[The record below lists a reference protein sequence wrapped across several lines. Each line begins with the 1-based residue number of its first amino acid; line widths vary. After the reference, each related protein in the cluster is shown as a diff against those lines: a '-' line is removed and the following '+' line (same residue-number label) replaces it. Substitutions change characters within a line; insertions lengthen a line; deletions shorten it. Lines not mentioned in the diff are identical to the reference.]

1 MNKLGVQVNNKQEHG
16 LSDAKIVNRSRGRRV
31 ALNDFTREIDRDFKV
46 LRTFFLGENK
56 VVQLTEWIVASEY
69 PLVTTTAW

>member
-1 MNKLGVQVNNKQEHG
+1 MNKLGVQVINKQEHG
-16 LSDAKIVNRSRGRRV
+16 LSDAKIVNGSRGRRV

-46 LRTFFLGENK
+46 LRTFLLGENK